1 MKQASIYFDKDKYFN
16 DKPMADYLMEFLQD
30 QNVLGATIFRGE
42 AGFGE
47 SRTIKRP
54 GQLFSFDEP
63 PMVIVFIDEDEKVNK
78 ALAAL
83 RKKVKTG
90 FIVVNQVEIW
100 K

>member
-47 SRTIKRP
+47 NKQIKRP

-63 PMVIVFIDEDEKVNK
+63 PMVIVFIDEDEKVTK
-78 ALAAL
+78 ALTSL
-83 RKKVKTG
+83 RKKVKSG
-90 FIVVNQVEIW
+90 FIAVNPVEIW

>member
-47 SRTIKRP
+47 NKQIKRP

-63 PMVIVFIDEDEKVNK
+63 PMVIVFIDEDAKVTK
-78 ALAAL
+78 ALTAL
-83 RKKVKTG
+83 RKKVKSG
-90 FIVVNQVEIW
+90 FIAVTPVEIW